1 MKANKFIL
9 STDICAFAFIY
20 IKVKFEYKISEL
32 FSELLNRY

>member
-1 MKANKFIL
+1 MKTNKYIL